1 MHFSGKKNLSLRE
14 SDTGKC
20 AAGIA
25 AFKAAGVDG
34 ESIGSQLVWIGQKI
48 VRGEGPVPHR
58 LPGSTA
64 NREDERAWSKSQ
76 TWIPAQAHTGKTRG
90 RVANHR
96 LGSHDRLTIV

>member
-1 MHFSGKKNLSLRE
+1 MQSKHFSGKKSRSLKE
-14 SDTGKC
+14 SDTWG
-20 AAGIA
+20 AGIA

-48 VRGEGPVPHR
+48 VSGVVQITN
-58 LPGSTA
+58 LYPGSGPY
-64 NREDERAWSKSQ
+64 RED
-76 TWIPAQAHTGKTRG
+76 RG